1 MGQDEATGTSWSS
14 YDQSFREDAHQLL
27 VWGYNDSRHR
37 VTSDLEETEVTGFIV
52 EAIETKLS
60 APDMDERFDRYS
72 IKEDNPVPGE
82 GRTGKRRRRMDVIV
96 ECTYRPRHKQRPL
109 SSRTCKRSQAR
120 RSSRPHRRRD
130 CRHHPG
136 TSSTDRR
143 SCCGARGIAN
153 HRGIDQSGCYS
164 ILD

>member
-1 MGQDEATGTSWSS
+1 
-14 YDQSFREDAHQLL
+14 
-27 VWGYNDSRHR
+27 R

-96 ECTYRPRHKQRPL
+96 ECTYRPRHKQRP
-109 SSRTCKRSQAR
+109 RYVFEAKRLR
-120 RSSRPHRRRD
+120 RPSHLIGYYVGEEGVRRFVE
-130 CRHHPG
+130 G
-136 TSSTDRR
+136 KY
-143 SCCGARGIAN
+143 A
-153 HRGIDQSGCYS
+153 
-164 ILD
+164 